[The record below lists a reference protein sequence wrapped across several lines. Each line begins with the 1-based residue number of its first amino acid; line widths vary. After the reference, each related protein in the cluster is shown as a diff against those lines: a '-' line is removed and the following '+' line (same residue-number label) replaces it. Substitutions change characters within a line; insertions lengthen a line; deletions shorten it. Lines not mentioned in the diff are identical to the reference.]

1 MEDVSNS
8 QNVTPLHSSD
18 LAVRCPLSN
27 SNAVSGSCDHN
38 GGVLT
43 SKDGDIKITV
53 PKGAIDNADFVK
65 FYIATDLYGP
75 FCLPSQCQSNLVSP
89 YYWIGVTASYRFLK
103 PVKVEFQHYAVIKD
117 PSHYQ
122 LLSCEDDDESYTMR
136 PAVDIDLDLTVRDG
150 TSLCAF
156 VTHHFCSYCLFCHQD
171 QVPTT
176 QIGAFFL
183 KPENFQHLIHFKV
196 EIWFSFR
203 FELCLKRIK
212 ELYKSRYILDARYDF
227 EATCDKNSANYFEVK
242 YSEKIDGW
250 TVKHSLTT
258 IVKTKKINFYND
270 YKEKKDLEANEEC

>member
-1 MEDVSNS
+1 MEDISIP
-8 QNVTPLHSSD
+8 QNVSPLHSSD
-18 LAVRCPLSN
+18 LAVHCPLSN

-43 SKDGDIKITV
+43 SKYGDIKITV
-53 PKGAIDNADFVK
+53 PNGAIDHADFVK

-103 PVKVEFQHYAVIKD
+103 PVKVEFEHYAVIKD

-136 PAVDIDLDLTVRDG
+136 PAGDIDLDLTVRDG

-156 VTHHFCSYCLFCHQD
+156 VTHHFCSYCLYCHPD

-183 KPENFQHLIHFKV
+183 KPKDFQNHFKV
-196 EIWFSFR
+196 EIWFSLR
-203 FELCLKRIK
+203 FALCIKRIK
-212 ELYKSRYILDARYDF
+212 ELYKSRYILDTSQGF
-227 EATCDKNSANYFEVK
+227 EASCDKDSVNYFELK
-242 YSEKIDGW
+242 YSEKTDGW

-258 IVKTKKINFYND
+258 IVQTKKINFYND
-270 YKEKKDLEANEEC
+270 YKTMKDLEANE

>member
-89 YYWIGVTASYRFLK
+89 YYWIGVIASYHFLK
-103 PVKVEFQHYAVIKD
+103 PVKVEFEHYAVIKD

-136 PAVDIDLDLTVRDG
+136 PAGDIDLNLTVRYG

-156 VTHHFCSYCLFCHQD
+156 VVAHTVYFVIKIKYQQPRLVH
-171 QVPTT
+171 
-176 QIGAFFL
+176 
-183 KPENFQHLIHFKV
+183 
-196 EIWFSFR
+196 SF
-203 FELCLKRIK
+203 
-212 ELYKSRYILDARYDF
+212 
-227 EATCDKNSANYFEVK
+227 
-242 YSEKIDGW
+242 
-250 TVKHSLTT
+250 
-258 IVKTKKINFYND
+258 
-270 YKEKKDLEANEEC
+270 